1 MAETSMAGIGVPNL
15 SQPLLQE
22 NETVSID
29 AFNSAVSAMPSEIV
43 EDFQL
48 TTPK

>member
-1 MAETSMAGIGVPNL
+1 MVDLPNL
-15 SQPLLQE
+15 LVRE
-22 NETVSID
+22 NAIVGID
-29 AFNSAVSAMPSEIV
+29 AFNSAVSAMHSEIV